1 MKQKDWTLFGVA
13 LVGLVVLFVAT
24 LFGMAFVVVHTNY
37 REQDRTTIYR
47 TYGEWTYRR
56 LDSGGVAVISL
67 RRTTAVMGASRT
79 ITIPTE
85 INGRRVTRLG
95 DFPWQSGQNGGG
107 RSFLTG
113 SINIARVDRIVVPDG
128 IFAAETFWRGL
139 AQITDY
145 VEFLAGTPNMVLG
158 QQFESRIIT
167 LIVPDGSGAR
177 YRESFERANIVERS
191 NYNAHPIWRYYRI
204 NNNEAA
210 IVRLR
215 NLDLALG
222 DGGNVLTIPTEIN
235 GLRVTRLGA
244 TDTVGGGQIFLPSR
258 NTRLV
263 ERMVIPEGIYVE
275 RTFWR
280 EFVLTNRVE
289 MLSSDPTYLARG
301 SQVGLSGIVLTV
313 PYGSREA
320 YLEHLEWSTWLN
332 IIEQEQG
339 GDGL

>member
-13 LVGLVVLFVAT
+13 LIGLVVLFVAT

-56 LDSGGVAVISL
+56 LDGGGVAVVSL
-67 RRTTAVMGASRT
+67 RRTTAVMDASRT

-85 INGRRVTRLG
+85 ISGRRVTRLG

-113 SINIARVDRIVVPDG
+113 SINIARADRIVVPDG
-128 IFAAETFWRGL
+128 IFVAETFWRGL

-177 YRESFERANIVERS
+177 YRENFGRANIIERS
-191 NYNAHPIWRYYRI
+191 NYNDHPIWRYYRLNDSEVMI
-204 NNNEAA
+204 D
-210 IVRLR
+210 RLR

-222 DGGNVLTIPTEIN
+222 DGNVLTIPTEIN
-235 GLRVTRLGA
+235 GLRVTRLGS
-244 TDTVGGGQIFLPSR
+244 TDITGSGQIFLPSR

-280 EFVLTNRVE
+280 EFVLTNSVE

-301 SQVGLSGIVLTV
+301 SQVGLSGIALIV
-313 PYGSREA
+313 PYGSRDA

-332 IIEQEQG
+332 IEERQQG